1 MGEQQNLT
9 EENVEELRAQLD
21 KMKEDN
27 PELRYRF
34 YPQKGKP
41 ASATNDQLMEK
52 IEDLERLIKITFD
65 GHVLIDGRFQKITP

>member
-34 YPQKGKP
+34 WPQGKP
-41 ASATNDQLMEK
+41 AAVTNDQLMEK
-52 IEDLERLIKITFD
+52 LEVIERQLKTILD
-65 GHVLIDGRFQKITP
+65 GHVLIDGQFQKITL